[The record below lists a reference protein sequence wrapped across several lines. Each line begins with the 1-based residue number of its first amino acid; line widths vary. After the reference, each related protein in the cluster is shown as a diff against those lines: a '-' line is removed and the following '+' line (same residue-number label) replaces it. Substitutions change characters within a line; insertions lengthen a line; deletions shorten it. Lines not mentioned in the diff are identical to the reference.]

1 VWTGDR
7 EAELVLA
14 VDHIAFD
21 GGSVRV
27 VLDELA
33 AGIGAAQPSGP
44 VPQLS
49 GLATGDPAGATSL
62 AYWRAALDGAAPPY
76 DLPGRPDTLL
86 VVRFPRRLFRRRD
99 ESFGAA
105 LTGGWRFIARRR
117 PFALMI
123 GYFVPVNYLSAVTLV
138 LITPLVLGFGSPVT
152 LGVVTAVGGLG
163 AVVGSLMM
171 VAWGGTRRRADG
183 MIGFVSLVGA
193 GTLLLGVHPATGPVA
208 AGLFL
213 WWAATSIL
221 NAHWLAILQVKV
233 GLELQGRVLA
243 VNQMLATAMMPLGF
257 VSAPA
262 LARLIDPGAVLVG
275 SGALLVAWGVLGL
288 RYRPLRHLEDSL
300 PDAVAGPEIAEDL
313 DELQAEIDARLAPD
327 RRGCPSGAGTMA
339 R

>member
-1 VWTGDR
+1 
-7 EAELVLA
+7 
-14 VDHIAFD
+14 
-21 GGSVRV
+21 VR
-27 VLDELA
+27 
-33 AGIGAAQPSGP
+33 
-44 VPQLS
+44 
-49 GLATGDPAGATSL
+49 
-62 AYWRAALDGAAPPY
+62 
-76 DLPGRPDTLL
+76 
-86 VVRFPRRLFRRRD
+86 
-99 ESFGAA
+99 
-105 LTGGWRFIARRR
+105 
-117 PFALMI
+117 
-123 GYFVPVNYLSAVTLV
+123 
-138 LITPLVLGFGSPVT
+138 
-152 LGVVTAVGGLG
+152 
-163 AVVGSLMM
+163 
-171 VAWGGTRRRADG
+171 
-183 MIGFVSLVGA
+183 
-193 GTLLLGVHPATGPVA
+193 PATWPVA

-213 WWAATSIL
+213 WWAATSVL